1 MVFPPPLGNGY
12 TLCSKKV
19 FVYRSHSHRFF
30 YSLSATQARPGST
43 KRTAFLRYINPISLL
58 SVSLQ
63 RHLFT
68 LEAVNIPS
76 FHHPLHSDAVL
87 FQLLYHP
94 LNNNSTLP
102 HKSMWYF
109 SLQLPF
115 LNLASP
121 EKPSGECHRSQLIL
135 LEPVSIS
142 FPSPPFPPKFCLFT
156 FRPLPLAF
164 GDTPSPSLFFVPD
177 SSVYHWRLI

>member
-58 SVSLQ
+58 SVFLQ

-87 FQLLYHP
+87 FQLRYHP

-102 HKSMWYF
+102 PQIDVIFF
-109 SLQLPF
+109 SPSSFSQF
-115 LNLASP
+115 GLARKAVRGMSSFPTYPIRTGFNFVPTASFSP
-121 EKPSGECHRSQLIL
+121 E
-135 LEPVSIS
+135 VFS
-142 FPSPPFPPKFCLFT
+142 F
-156 FRPLPLAF
+156 
-164 GDTPSPSLFFVPD
+164 
-177 SSVYHWRLI
+177 HI